1 MTDWPRSWMGSEK
14 DILPGEH
21 LVVCFQLF
29 CDRLLMLFC
38 DRLLM
43 ANPTRKTVH
52 KHMALWQYLWVERP
66 VQDSAPWKN
75 PRAGVSQLA

>member
-52 KHMALWQYLWVERP
+52 KHINNL
-66 VQDSAPWKN
+66 
-75 PRAGVSQLA
+75 